1 MDHSAVARVLAL
13 ILGTL
18 VVHGLRDLRS
28 LFAIRETEIFELAP
42 CESVPCMRID
52 IDYEALEDDELLV
65 RYGKVDLV
73 FLVSDNTPAGAHG
86 TTRMF
91 TLKVHVVYSVT
102 LRVL

>member
-1 MDHSAVARVLAL
+1 MDLSAVARVLAL
-13 ILGTL
+13 ILGASF
-18 VVHGLRDLRS
+18 VHGHGDLRP
-28 LFAIRETEIFELAP
+28 LFVIRGTEIIEVAS

-102 LRVL
+102 LRV